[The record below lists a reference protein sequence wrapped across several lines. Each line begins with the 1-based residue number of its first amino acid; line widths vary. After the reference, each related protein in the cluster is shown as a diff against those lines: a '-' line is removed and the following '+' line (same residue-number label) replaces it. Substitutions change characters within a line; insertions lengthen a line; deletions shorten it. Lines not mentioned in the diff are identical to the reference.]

1 MPGKR
6 RVRPGLLLFLFSLC
20 GLAATVSSRSIDPL
34 VAVLAADFG
43 VPTATAALVTSLY
56 ALPFAL
62 GQPILGPLG
71 DAFGK
76 TRMLRFYL
84 WILATCLL
92 ATAFTTDLHA
102 LLFFRFCSGFAA
114 GGIIPACMA
123 SLGDRFAGS
132 ERAIAISRFVTVGLI
147 AQILSASLS
156 GVLASFL
163 GWRSVFVAASLIATV
178 SALSATFFLKMPIG
192 QSRPFSFPEAV
203 RNYKS
208 VFANPK
214 APLCFATVFLE
225 GIALFGITP
234 YVSELLRVEHLGD
247 VREAGL
253 VIGAMGVGGI
263 VYSFVLPMLL
273 KRVTRFTLLGT
284 GGMIAAAAPLALA
297 FASSWIAIAG
307 AFAIAGFGYM
317 LMHNSIQSEAVELAP
332 DSRVSAYSMHAF
344 SFFTGQSL
352 GPILAGGAMHAF
364 GSTAMLMCSAAVL
377 AATGLI
383 IARLFIRLAKA
394 A

>member
-1 MPGKR
+1 M
-6 RVRPGLLLFLFSLC
+6 RPSLLLMLFSLC

-34 VAVLAADFG
+34 VSILAAEFS

-76 TRMLRFYL
+76 VRMLRFYL
-84 WILATCLL
+84 WILAACLL
-92 ATAFTTDLHA
+92 ATAFSTNLHV

-123 SLGDRFAGS
+123 SLGDRFSGS

-156 GVLASFL
+156 GLIASVL
-163 GWRSVFVAASLIATV
+163 GWRSVLIVAAVIATT
-178 SALSATFFLKMPIG
+178 SALSATFFLKPPATK
-192 QSRPFSFPEAV
+192 SRPFSFPEAV
-203 RNYKS
+203 RNYRS

-214 APLCFATVFLE
+214 APLCFSTVFLE

-234 YVSELLRVEHLGD
+234 YVSEFLQVGHLGG
-247 VREAGL
+247 VREAGMI
-253 VIGAMGVGGI
+253 IGAMGIGGI
-263 VYSFVLPMLL
+263 VYSLVLPMLL
-273 KRVTRFTLLGT
+273 KRASKFTLLGT
-284 GGMIAAAAPLALA
+284 GGIIAAAAPLALA
-297 FASSWIAIAG
+297 FAPSWIIIAL
-307 AFAIAGFGYM
+307 AFAVAGFGYM

-352 GPILAGGAMHAF
+352 GPILAGWLLHGFGA
-364 GSTAMLMCSAAVL
+364 TTMLMTSAAVL

-383 IARLFIRLAKA
+383 ISRLFVRLAKPA
-394 A
+394 